1 MKINVNCEIYDL
13 PTTGASKEGQNMF
26 IYKKKKKKLCLFFH
40 TSENNTKCIVIMYTR
55 LSTKAVSFM
64 ASESEV
70 QGENV

>member
-26 IYKKKKKKLCLFFH
+26 IYKKKLFLFFH
-40 TSENNTKCIVIMYTR
+40 TSENTKCIVIMYTR

>member
-1 MKINVNCEIYDL
+1 MKINVNLEIYDL
-13 PTTGASKEGQNMF
+13 PTAGASKAGQNMF
-26 IYKKKKKKLCLFFH
+26 IFKKKLFLFFH